1 MDGCLEQMLQSKYT
15 IDIIIMK
22 LFASLFN
29 PMFLSISCT
38 FESTDFH
45 NLNHLTTDKHL
56 AITVT
61 ITTTTHNN
69 KINNN
74 ITIVII
80 ILLIIRAKTVTF
92 HALREFVLIAA
103 AVETI
108 GLRQLSVS
116 WVGPRS
122 T

>member
-1 MDGCLEQMLQSKYT
+1 MDGCLEQMLQSKYA

-22 LFASLFN
+22 LFASLLN

-56 AITVT
+56 AITAT
-61 ITTTTHNN
+61 ITTTHNN

-108 GLRQLSVS
+108 GLHQLSVS

>member
-1 MDGCLEQMLQSKYT
+1 MLQSKYA

-22 LFASLFN
+22 LFASLLN

-56 AITVT
+56 AITAT
-61 ITTTTHNN
+61 ITTTHNN

-108 GLRQLSVS
+108 GLHQLSVS